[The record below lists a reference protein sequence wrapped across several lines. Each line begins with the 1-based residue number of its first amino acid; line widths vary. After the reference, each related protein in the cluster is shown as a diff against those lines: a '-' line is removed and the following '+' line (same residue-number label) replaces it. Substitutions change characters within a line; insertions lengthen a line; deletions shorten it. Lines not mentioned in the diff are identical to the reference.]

1 MVTLRRS
8 GALVSTKRKNYETI
22 PRSALLAEIGR
33 RVQNVRNYKEALGTR
48 ATTLPKYTEFE
59 KAWIKSPQPMRTD
72 LEQML
77 SGVNFVD
84 VEIEA

>member
-1 MVTLRRS
+1 M
-8 GALVSTKRKNYETI
+8 STKRKNYETI
-22 PRSALLAEIGR
+22 PRSALLAEIGQ
-33 RVQNVRNYKEALGTR
+33 RVQNVRNYKEALGAR

-59 KAWIKSPQPMRTD
+59 KAWLKSPQPMRTD